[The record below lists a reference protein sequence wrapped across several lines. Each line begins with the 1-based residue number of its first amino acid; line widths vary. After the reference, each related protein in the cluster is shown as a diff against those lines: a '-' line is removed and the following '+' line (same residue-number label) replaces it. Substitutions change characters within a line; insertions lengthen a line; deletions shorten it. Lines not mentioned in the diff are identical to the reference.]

1 MRLKPQPLPTPRE
14 CPVCIYKR
22 TDRLSIEAHN
32 IACATHGERS
42 YTGAKVV
49 CAS

>member
-22 TDRLSIEAHN
+22 TDKLSVEQHN
-32 IACATHGERS
+32 EMCSRTGERS
-42 YTGAKVV
+42 YAGARVV